1 MRTFIAVAALAALL
15 AACGDAATKDAAP
28 DPAGPETPVAGE
40 QGGSADWHAVTS
52 SADASRLGRLA
63 QAWRLGRAEAEDKG
77 FAAEVEALGPLV
89 DPNAGQSGRLQPPP
103 GSYRCRSIKLGSHG
117 PGGPGYRDHPVSRCV
132 IELTPGGDLI
142 LTQATG
148 SERTRGLL
156 YPDTDRRLVFVG
168 ARALGAEEAGYPTY
182 GQRPERDQIGVLER
196 VGSRRWRLVL
206 PWPKQESKLEIVE
219 LVG

>member
-1 MRTFIAVAALAALL
+1 MRTFAAVAALAALL
-15 AACGDAATKDAAP
+15 AACGDAAP
-28 DPAGPETPVAGE
+28 DPAGPETPVAGR
-40 QGGSADWHAVTS
+40 QSGSADWHAVAS

-89 DPNAGQSGRLQPPP
+89 DPNAGQTGRLQPPP
-103 GSYRCRSIKLGSHG
+103 GAYRCRSIKLGAHG
-117 PGGPGYRDHPVSRCV
+117 PGGPGYRDHPFSRCI

-148 SERTRGLL
+148 SQRTRGRL

-168 ARALGAEEAGYPTY
+168 AQARGPEETGYPTY

-206 PWPKQESKLEIVE
+206 PWPKQESKLEILE